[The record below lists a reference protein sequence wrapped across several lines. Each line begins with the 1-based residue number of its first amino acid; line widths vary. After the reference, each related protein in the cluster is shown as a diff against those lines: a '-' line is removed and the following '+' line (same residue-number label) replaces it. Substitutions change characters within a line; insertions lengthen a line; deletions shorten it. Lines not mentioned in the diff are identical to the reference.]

1 MKIKDLKINTS
12 AVLSLLLIGI
22 EERTAKNNSKY
33 LVLTLTDGSST
44 IKANLWNADR
54 QNFSARE
61 SEVLEV
67 QLETKG
73 YNGAA
78 SYTVTA
84 YAVTSESIDA
94 YIPTAPIPAEKMYHD
109 ISKYAERLGP
119 YSGITCRLL
128 AIHKEKLMTWAAA
141 KQVHHNIRSGLLY
154 HMYRMLQ
161 SAVKLAQVYTDIDK
175 NLLFAGVI
183 LHDIGKLQEMDCNE
197 VGNASY
203 SVDGTL
209 LSHLYI
215 GCEMVAKYAEQS
227 GLSKEQELLLKHMIA
242 SHHGKLE
249 YGAISVPAIPEA
261 ALLNHIDCIDAEMY
275 QFEHA
280 RDGLEPGSL
289 SDKIW
294 GLGTSV
300 YQPKETGSE
309 NTEKI

>member
-1 MKIKDLKINTS
+1 MKIKDLKMNTS
-12 AVLSLLLIGI
+12 NVLSLLLVGI
-22 EERTAKNNSKY
+22 EERTTKSNSKY
-33 LVLTLTDGSST
+33 LVLTLTDGKST
-44 IKANLWNADR
+44 IKANLWNSDR
-54 QNFSARE
+54 NNFEARE

-67 QLETKG
+67 QMETKE

-84 YAVTSESIDA
+84 YAVTSESID
-94 YIPTAPIPAEKMYHD
+94 YYVPTAPIPADKMYHD

-128 AIHKEKLMTWAAA
+128 AMHKDKLLTWAAA
-141 KQVHHNIRSGLLY
+141 KQIHHNICSGLLY

-161 SAVKLAQVYTDIDK
+161 AAVKLAQVYTDIDK
-175 NLLFAGVI
+175 DLLFAGVI
-183 LHDIGKLQEMDCNE
+183 LHDIGKIQEMDCNE

-215 GCEMVAKYAEQS
+215 GCEMVAKYAEES
-227 GLSKEQELLLKHMIA
+227 GLTKEQELLLKHMIA

-249 YGAISVPAIPEA
+249 YGAISLPAIPEA

-280 RDGLEPGSL
+280 RDCLEPGSL
-289 SDKIW
+289 SEKVY

-300 YQPKETGSE
+300 YMPRGSE
-309 NTEKI
+309 EY